1 MSPKEINIDYDEK
14 TGRFVIHSPF
24 WALNLMRNIPNRKF
38 EKAKGNAWT
47 APAIR
52 ANIEYLSKSMP
63 TGVTFTNNARI
74 KIHDAQNQPKVADEP
89 FPSRYKFKREPLEHQ
104 MNALHFGY
112 TKEFVALFMDMRTGK
127 TKVIIDRA
135 MALFEDKKLDRIV
148 VIPLRTLRKNWENA
162 FHNDANMVKVDL
174 LHLDASKP
182 KEFDK
187 FNGCDDGR
195 LKVLLVG
202 IESLSAGKAIDL
214 VLSFCLGQTMAVVD
228 ESDTIKNHQSI
239 RSNNMYLIRQRCKY
253 RVIMTG
259 TPISQGP
266 MDFYAQF
273 EFLNPDIFGV
283 GDFYSFRNR
292 YAVMGGFEDK
302 EVIGYKNMDELTEL
316 AKPYVYQ
323 VQYKDVFD
331 SPPAVYEVRSVPMTE
346 EQKIIYKRIKKD
358 NTIRNSDGNIKLVVQ
373 NVLEK
378 MLRLHEV
385 CGGFWAER
393 IDTGKFKITE
403 DKFGQIKKPIY
414 KYDHHRIE
422 GKMPKLDEC
431 VKVLTEDYKD
441 DQGIVWVVHSA
452 ELHMIAEELSK
463 HGSVGVLHGGV
474 SEDDRNKL
482 DADFRA
488 GRVKWIVANPT
499 TGGRGYTFDAAY
511 VMVNY
516 TSSQNLIHRL
526 QSLERATSGSKTRP
540 VVIVDIVVENSV
552 DELYLESLNN
562 KQGVADFVRDQ
573 IRNGKMPIDSLPF

>member
-1 MSPKEINIDYDEK
+1 MSPKDIIVDYDEK
-14 TGRFVIHSPF
+14 SGRFIINSPF
-24 WALNLMRNIPNRKF
+24 WALNLMRNIPNRRF
-38 EKAKGNAWT
+38 DKAKNNAWT

-52 ANIEYLSKSMP
+52 ANVEYISKSMP
-63 TGVTFTNNARI
+63 TGVTITNAARI
-74 KIHDAQNQPKVADEP
+74 KLHDCMNPPLMKDEP
-89 FPSRYKFKREPLEHQ
+89 FPSRYKFKREPRPHQ

-112 TKEFVALFMDMRTGK
+112 TKQSVALFMDMRTGK
-127 TKVIIDRA
+127 TKVVIDRT
-135 MALFEDKKLDRIV
+135 MALFEDKKLDRAVI
-148 VIPLRTLRKNWENA
+148 IPLRTLRKNWENA
-162 FHNDANMVKVDL
+162 YHDDADMAKVDL

-187 FNGCDDGR
+187 FDSREDGR

-214 VLSFCLGQTMAVVD
+214 VLQFCRGQAMAVVD

-239 RSNNMYLIRQRCKY
+239 RSENMFRVRDKCKY

-266 MDFYAQF
+266 IDFFAQF

-302 EVIGYKNMDELTEL
+302 EIIGHKNMDELTEL

-331 SPPAVYEVRSVPMTE
+331 SPPAVYETRSVPMTK
-346 EQKIIYKRIKKD
+346 EQTGYYKRIKKD
-358 NTIRNSDGNIKLVVQ
+358 NTIRGTDGDIKLAVQ
-373 NVLEK
+373 NVLER
-378 MLRLHEV
+378 MLRLHEI

-422 GKMPKLDEC
+422 GKMPKVEEC
-431 VKVLTEDYKD
+431 IKALTVDYKGE
-441 DQGIVWVVHSA
+441 QGIVWAIHRD
-452 ELHMIAEELSK
+452 ELDVIAEELSK
-463 HGSVGVLHGGV
+463 YGRVGMLHGGIP
-474 SEDDRNKL
+474 EEERNKL
-482 DADFRA
+482 DKDFRA
-488 GRVKWIVANPT
+488 GKIDWIVANPT

-540 VVIVDIVVENSV
+540 VVIIDLAVENSV

-562 KQGVADFVRDQ
+562 KQDVADFVRDQ
-573 IRNGKMPIDSLPF
+573 IRNGKMRIDSLPF